1 MTRSFH
7 VLLAMLL
14 TAYMCSCSA
23 DYSVVEKDIL
33 EAVSDSFVQ
42 ANKMGELDIL
52 VVLDTSGSMSDNF
65 ETVGEGMQTLKVDIE
80 LLTDDYRF
88 GFITADSGYTDLI
101 GPYDRRSTDIDL
113 LMAPSMLRMRVGRR
127 ALHQHMPLASCKAS
141 INFLE
146 KRLTCCYFSF
156 LMKRSRVKLLLGYFM
171 SGFTSLKKR

>member
-1 MTRSFH
+1 M
-7 VLLAMLL
+7 LLAMLL

-42 ANKMGELDIL
+42 ANKMGALDIL

-88 GFITADSGYTDLI
+88 GFITADPSRVDLV
-101 GPYDRRSTDIDL
+101 GPYDRSSTDIDL
-113 LMAPSMLRMRVGRR
+113 LMAPSLLPSAYLEEGFASTYAFSQMQSEHQFFREEADLLLFLISDEEEQSQITSGMFYEW
-127 ALHQHMPLASCKAS
+127 LHQ
-141 INFLE
+141 F
-146 KRLTCCYFSF
+146 
-156 LMKRSRVKLLLGYFM
+156 
-171 SGFTSLKKR
+171 